1 MPAISPRTQA
11 MGQMGGTSDQA
22 KALFDQGLSQMA
34 YNVLLSKFPNIAQ
47 DVVTFKVLD
56 TDHEKGS
63 GVGAFVL
70 MRRGQTLYI
79 PVVMADNQIKPL
91 DILYF
96 KELNT
101 FMPLTKEWLQELDK
115 QALGELGEGVTP
127 PKTMATDVDI
137 RNTVV
142 PPTTGRY
149 SYAAENNAGLVFSE
163 ARNQS
168 DTKLAFLDFLQK
180 SPNRVKKAA
189 AKMLETRPA
198 LLKQAVW
205 FYGEKPLVDA
215 LKVADYGGGIKH
227 TGGALYVA
235 DASTSA
241 GDFKEIFGPRSPAA
255 FSGVRLKGYYA
266 KDDRKNLKRALAVQP
281 YLDLQVPKDS
291 GAYKLWKVD
300 GKPVVALV
308 IANPIDIFGDTEGKR
323 IPARNIRFRP
333 TNSAPAN
340 KFQGHNSRYRVP
352 GLDGRRDEAHV
363 DHFVGVTEDG
373 DLLNTTELMGTQ
385 VALSQLENSKVFNET
400 VGTAV
405 NQGPRKGQRGIFVQ
419 KRGASFVATDP
430 MTIDAVSSTDAVKR
444 IDVIGAWGKKT
455 LVIDSKSPVS
465 KLMVPLHSDLVY
477 LPADYVWFPVKQ
489 ELGNRDFLKTPKDI
503 FRFTIESMLDEGAE
517 KVKVSKYTGESGY
530 LIGNE
535 YAADFVPALRKL
547 ASKAHI
553 SVEDAE
559 FALKQASEN
568 GRYEFWTLSAQQYV
582 KLAQRL
588 SSSEE
593 KIAGVPKG
601 LSEAAV
607 SAERT
612 NPYVHERFMASTL
625 GKLAPKESDPSLAG
639 RLAGEGVVS
648 RQRARKL
655 LGSDKLSAEQI
666 DPAQQMMS
674 QVQPAP
680 QGPSP
685 VDMAVAEQMQSIQ
698 AQMTALQQMQQ
709 MVQTIQQRAAMIA
722 GGGGAA
728 AAPAAAAAAM
738 GGPLDPS
745 MMGAGAPVQGMDPST
760 MQMDPAMMQQ
770 MQAQQ
775 QQEQQQQ
782 APTAMMSSDDGSVD
796 TLMQQINPQFIEQ
809 AGNLQDAGAFDA
821 AALASLSQNPSL
833 KDLVAGYL
841 PNLEK
846 ALDNLG
852 RVLLTLWMDEVRI
865 KDDIGDEAYI
875 GLEDNLRTTFRG
887 LGDLLL
893 KINRNTL
900 VMGGGT
906 SRKGLQA

>member
-56 TDHEKGS
+56 TDHEEGS

-79 PVVMADNQIKPL
+79 PVVMADNQVKPL
-91 DILYF
+91 DILYY

-101 FMPLTKEWLQELDK
+101 FMPLTKEWLEELDK
-115 QALGELGEGVTP
+115 QALGELGQGATP

-149 SYAAENNAGLVFSE
+149 SYAAENDAKLVFSE
-163 ARNQS
+163 ARKQS
-168 DTKLAFLDFLQK
+168 DTKLAFLEFLQNA
-180 SPNRVKKAA
+180 PGRVKKAA

-205 FYGEKPLVDA
+205 YYGEKPLVDA
-215 LKVADYGGGIKH
+215 LKVADYGAGIKH

-241 GDFKEIFGPRSPAA
+241 GDFKAIFGPRSPAA
-255 FSGVRLKGYYA
+255 FSGVKLKGYYA

-308 IANPIDIFGDTEGKR
+308 IANPADIFGDTEGKR

-333 TNSAPAN
+333 SNVAPAN
-340 KFQGHNSRYRVP
+340 RFQGHNSRYRVP

-363 DHFVGVTEDG
+363 DNFVGITESG
-373 DLLNTTELMGTQ
+373 DLINTTELMGTP
-385 VALSQLENSKVFNET
+385 VAMSQLEDSKVFNAT

-405 NQGPRKGQRGIFVQ
+405 NQGPRKGQRGIFIQ
-419 KRGASFVATDP
+419 KRGATFVATSP
-430 MTIDAVSSTDAVKR
+430 MTIDAVSSTDTAKR
-444 IDVIGAWGKKT
+444 IDVIGGWGKKT
-455 LVIDSKSPVS
+455 LIIDSQSPVS
-465 KLMVPLHSDLVY
+465 KLMIPLHSDVVY
-477 LPADYVWFPVKQ
+477 MPADYVWFPVNQ

-503 FRFTIESMLDEGAE
+503 FRWTLESMVDAGAE
-517 KVKVSKYTGESGY
+517 KVKVSKYTGENGY
-530 LIGNE
+530 LVGNE

-559 FALKQASEN
+559 YALKQASEI
-568 GRYEFWTLSAQQYV
+568 GRYEFWTLDDVGYSKVAALFKVAQGEQQVDPAQQ
-582 KLAQRL
+582 AM
-588 SSSEE
+588 
-593 KIAGVPKG
+593 
-601 LSEAAV
+601 
-607 SAERT
+607 
-612 NPYVHERFMASTL
+612 N
-625 GKLAPKESDPSLAG
+625 
-639 RLAGEGVVS
+639 
-648 RQRARKL
+648 
-655 LGSDKLSAEQI
+655 QI
-666 DPAQQMMS
+666 QPAQQMM
-674 QVQPAP
+674 AP

-685 VDMAVAEQMQSIQ
+685 IDMAVAEQMQSIQ
-698 AQMTALQQMQQ
+698 SQMQALTQMQQ

-738 GGPLDPS
+738 GGPMDPS
-745 MMGAGAPVQGMDPST
+745 MMGAGAPVQGMDPA
-760 MQMDPAMMQQ
+760 MQQQQQMDPAMQQQ

-775 QQEQQQQ
+775 QQQQPP
-782 APTAMMSSDDGSVD
+782 AATMSSDDGSVD
-796 TLMQQINPQFIEQ
+796 TLMQQVNPQFIEQ

-821 AALASLSQNPSL
+821 AALASLSQNPSM